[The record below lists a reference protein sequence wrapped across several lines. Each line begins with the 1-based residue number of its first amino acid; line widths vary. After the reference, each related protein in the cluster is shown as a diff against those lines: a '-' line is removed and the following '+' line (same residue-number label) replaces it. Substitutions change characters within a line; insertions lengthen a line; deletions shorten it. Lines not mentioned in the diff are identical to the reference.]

1 MKVLVDTNVIIDVLL
16 IQDPFY
22 KDSSIIYKL
31 SESKHISGIL
41 ASVSMANAFYI
52 LRRRGKSCDE
62 AYQELDKLNIIFAI
76 GPVSDTTIST
86 ALSLRWKDFE
96 DAVQYT
102 TAKESNVDFIIT
114 RNKSDFEAND
124 ISCMTP
130 TEFIAYLKEKEEAE
144 SN

>member
-1 MKVLVDTNVIIDVLL
+1 MKIFVDTNVVLDVFLKQEPFCEDSTIILYL
-16 IQDPFY
+16 A
-22 KDSSIIYKL
+22 KASII
-31 SESKHISGIL
+31 SVFF
-41 ASVSMANAFYI
+41 AAVSMTNIFYI
-52 LRRRGKSCDE
+52 LRRNGRSPDE
-62 AYQELDKLNIIFAI
+62 AYKELDKLTVFFKVT
-76 GPVSDTTIST
+76 PTSDTTIST